1 MSLDRVRN
9 KISLFFFFSKDNL
22 SNKNGLFMSFSIYP
36 CIRSH
41 QLLHKIKKLT
51 SAFAIGWKINIRL
64 KCNFSRGHIPTLR
77 YRFQIYFRFTRILF
91 QYFTSVRKIRLS
103 PPNLSTSAFTH
114 SVLLSKMLSRQDSA
128 SLLGLYHRLA
138 FLAASAASFAVK

>member
-64 KCNFSRGHIPTLR
+64 KCNFSSGRIPTLR
-77 YRFQIYFRFTRILF
+77 YRFQIYFRFTRIC
-91 QYFTSVRKIRLS
+91 
-103 PPNLSTSAFTH
+103 LSTLQVYEKYDYLHQICPLLPLLIQFCYPKCFHDRT
-114 SVLLSKMLSRQDSA
+114 VLL
-128 SLLGLYHRLA
+128 Y
-138 FLAASAASFAVK
+138 